1 MIGAAA
7 AATAAD
13 DRFGG
18 CARYLFLALAL
29 ALACRHPLLHPH
41 GLPDRHPPL
50 AGSRLAPWLDGPRL
64 VGPRLV
70 PDWSQAGP
78 RLVPD
83 WSQAGPRLVPGLCQ
97 AGQRMLVP
105 RCSQAGP
112 RLATPL
118 ALALHGDDDL
128 RERNRAVALDTG
140 SVGRGRSPSKKNVSQ

>member
-64 VGPRLV
+64 
-70 PDWSQAGP
+70 AGP

-83 WSQAGPRLVPGLCQ
+83 WSQACPRLFPDGSQACAKLVKECWSHDAPRLVPDSPPHLPLPSMATMICGK
-97 AGQRMLVP
+97 GTE
-105 RCSQAGP
+105 
-112 RLATPL
+112 RLHLTLEVSEGEGA
-118 ALALHGDDDL
+118 
-128 RERNRAVALDTG
+128 RA
-140 SVGRGRSPSKKNVSQ
+140 KKM